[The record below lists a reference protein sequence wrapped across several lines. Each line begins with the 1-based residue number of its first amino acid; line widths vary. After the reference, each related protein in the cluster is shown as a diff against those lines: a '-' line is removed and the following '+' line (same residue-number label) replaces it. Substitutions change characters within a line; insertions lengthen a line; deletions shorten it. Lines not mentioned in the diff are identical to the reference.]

1 MNKAAQPQQVKG
13 VHKLNNE
20 TRGQTLKKIDFYL
33 PELTDEQLRMVAAF
47 IRGILKE
54 ARKA

>member
-1 MNKAAQPQQVKG
+1 MNF
-13 VHKLNNE
+13 E

-33 PELTDEQLRMVAAF
+33 PELTDAQLRMVAAF

>member
-1 MNKAAQPQQVKG
+1 MQHKEE
-13 VHKLNNE
+13 HKLNIE

-33 PELTDEQLRMVAAF
+33 PELTDEQLRMVAWF

-54 ARKA
+54 AGKA